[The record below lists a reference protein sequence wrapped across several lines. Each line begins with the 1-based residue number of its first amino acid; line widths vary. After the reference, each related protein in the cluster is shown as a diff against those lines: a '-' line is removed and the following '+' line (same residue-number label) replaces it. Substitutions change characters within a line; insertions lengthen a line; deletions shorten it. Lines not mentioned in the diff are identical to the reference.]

1 MKEMSKFSFKK
12 YKNGIITIEIQSL
25 IPEKFVN
32 LMWKNGVHI
41 KNLRKENIT
50 TMIMDVNLRDYDKI
64 EEIAKKTKTKIKI
77 IKRRGFAF
85 FLIKIKRRIALV
97 LGIILFMGMLYYLST
112 FVWNIEISVDHNLS
126 PYEIRQ
132 QLSSFGIK
140 PGINKRNINV
150 YDIEEKL
157 IKNNENIMWVRAR
170 VEGAKLKISAAER
183 QSPPNIIAESSP
195 CNLVARK
202 DGEVI
207 RVYTKAGTPV
217 VKKGDMIRKGQVLV
231 KGEQGKEGATYQ
243 VHAIGDV
250 ICRTFYEEIKQV
262 KIDTLKRERT
272 GNKIENIYLNIKG
285 KNIYLKKSVN
295 KFNKYDRI
303 EDNKLFIKKETYY
316 EIKETT
322 VHGDAKK
329 IVDNTANELYSKICA
344 NLDKSVKIIDK
355 IVNYEAGDTYVV
367 RVLVVAEENVALEEK
382 IPEQQNQ
389 DVQQEQKQ
397 QQN

>member
-12 YKNGIITIEIQSL
+12 YKNGIITIQIQSL

-50 TMIMDVNLRDYDKI
+50 TMIMEVNLRDYDKI

-112 FVWNIEISVDHNLS
+112 FIWNIDISVDHNLS

-170 VEGAKLKISAAER
+170 VEGAKLKISATER
-183 QSPPNIIAESSP
+183 QSPPNIIAEGSP

-202 DGEVI
+202 DGEVV

-250 ICRTFYEEIKQV
+250 ICRTFYEEIKQA
-262 KIDTLKRERT
+262 KIDTVKRERT

-322 VHGDAKK
+322 IHGDAKK
-329 IVDNTANELYSKICA
+329 IVDDTANELYSKICA

-389 DVQQEQKQ
+389 DIQQEQNQ
-397 QQN
+397 Q

>member
-12 YKNGIITIEIQSL
+12 YRSGIITIEIQSL

-32 LMWKNGVHI
+32 LIWKNGVHI
-41 KNLRKENIT
+41 KNLKKENIT

-85 FLIKIKRRIALV
+85 FLIKVKRRIALV
-97 LGIILFMGMLYYLST
+97 LGTLLFMGILYYLST
-112 FVWNIEISVDHNLS
+112 FIWNIEISVDHNLS

-140 PGINKRNINV
+140 PGINKRNVNV

-183 QSPPNIIAESSP
+183 QSPPNIIAEGSP
-195 CNLVARK
+195 CNLAARK
-202 DGEVI
+202 DGEVV

-243 VHAIGDV
+243 VHAVGDV
-250 ICRTFYEEIKQV
+250 ICRTFYEEVKQV
-262 KIDTLKRERT
+262 KIDTVKKERT

-295 KFNKYDRI
+295 KFSKYDRI

-322 VHGDAKK
+322 IHGDAKK
-329 IVDNTANELYSKICA
+329 IVDDTANELYSKICA

-389 DVQQEQKQ
+389 DVQQEQNQ
-397 QQN
+397 Q

>member
-32 LMWKNGVHI
+32 LMWKNGVYI

-97 LGIILFMGMLYYLST
+97 LGIILFMGILYYLST

-140 PGINKRNINV
+140 PGINKKNINV

-207 RVYTKAGTPV
+207 RVYTKAGTTV

-231 KGEQGKEGATYQ
+231 KGEQGKEGTAYQ
-243 VHAIGDV
+243 VHAVGDV

-262 KIDTLKRERT
+262 KIDTVKRERT

-344 NLDKSVKIIDK
+344 NVDKSVKIIDK

-382 IPEQQNQ
+382 ITEQQNQ

>member
-1 MKEMSKFSFKK
+1 MSKFSFKK

-64 EEIAKKTKTKIKI
+64 EEIDKKTKTKIKI

-97 LGIILFMGMLYYLST
+97 LGIILFMVILYYLST

-262 KIDTLKRERT
+262 KIDTVKRERT

-285 KNIYLKKSVN
+285 KNIYL
-295 KFNKYDRI
+295 
-303 EDNKLFIKKETYY
+303 
-316 EIKETT
+316 
-322 VHGDAKK
+322 
-329 IVDNTANELYSKICA
+329 
-344 NLDKSVKIIDK
+344 
-355 IVNYEAGDTYVV
+355 
-367 RVLVVAEENVALEEK
+367 
-382 IPEQQNQ
+382 
-389 DVQQEQKQ
+389 
-397 QQN
+397 

>member
-32 LMWKNGVHI
+32 LMWKNGVPI

-112 FVWNIEISVDHNLS
+112 FVWNIEISVDHSLS

-262 KIDTLKRERT
+262 KIDTVKRERT

-316 EIKETT
+316 EVKETT

-397 QQN
+397 Q

>member
-32 LMWKNGVHI
+32 LMWKNGVPI

-112 FVWNIEISVDHNLS
+112 FVWNIEISVDHSLS

-262 KIDTLKRERT
+262 KIDTVKRERT

-303 EDNKLFIKKETYY
+303 EDNKLFIKKEIYY
-316 EIKETT
+316 EVKETT

-397 QQN
+397 Q

>member
-12 YKNGIITIEIQSL
+12 YKSGIITIEIQSL

-41 KNLRKENIT
+41 KNLKKENIT

-97 LGIILFMGMLYYLST
+97 LGILLFMGILYYLST
-112 FVWNIEISVDHNLS
+112 FIWNIEISVDHNLS

-132 QLSSFGIK
+132 QLSSFGVK
-140 PGINKRNINV
+140 PGINKRNVNV

-262 KIDTLKRERT
+262 KIDTVKRERT
-272 GNKIENIYLNIKG
+272 GNKIDNIYLNIKG

-329 IVDNTANELYSKICA
+329 IVDDTANELYSKICA

-389 DVQQEQKQ
+389 DVQQEQNQ
-397 QQN
+397 Q

>member
-12 YKNGIITIEIQSL
+12 YKSGIITIEIQSL

-41 KNLRKENIT
+41 KNLKKENIT

-97 LGIILFMGMLYYLST
+97 LGILLFMGILYYLST
-112 FVWNIEISVDHNLS
+112 FIWNIEISVDHNLS

-140 PGINKRNINV
+140 PGINKRNVNV

-170 VEGAKLKISAAER
+170 VEGAQLKISAAER
-183 QSPPNIIAESSP
+183 QSPPNIIAEGSP

-202 DGEVI
+202 DGEVV

-243 VHAIGDV
+243 VHAVGDV
-250 ICRTFYEEIKQV
+250 ICRTFYEEVKQV
-262 KIDTLKRERT
+262 KIDTVKRERT

-322 VHGDAKK
+322 IHGDAKK
-329 IVDNTANELYSKICA
+329 IVDDTANELYSKICA

-367 RVLVVAEENVALEEK
+367 RVLVVAEENVVLEEK

-389 DVQQEQKQ
+389 DVQQEQNQ
-397 QQN
+397 Q

>member
-12 YKNGIITIEIQSL
+12 YKSGIITIEIQSL

-41 KNLRKENIT
+41 KNLKKENIT

-97 LGIILFMGMLYYLST
+97 LGILLFMGILYYLST
-112 FVWNIEISVDHNLS
+112 FIWNIEISVDHNLS

-140 PGINKRNINV
+140 PGINKRNVNV

-183 QSPPNIIAESSP
+183 QSPPNIIAEGSP

-202 DGEVI
+202 DGEVV
-207 RVYTKAGTPV
+207 RVYTKAGTSV

-243 VHAIGDV
+243 VHAVGDV
-250 ICRTFYEEIKQV
+250 ICRTFYEEVKQV
-262 KIDTLKRERT
+262 KIDTVKRERT

-303 EDNKLFIKKETYY
+303 EDNKLFIKRETYY

-322 VHGDAKK
+322 IHGDAKK
-329 IVDNTANELYSKICA
+329 IVDDTANELYSKICA

-389 DVQQEQKQ
+389 DVQQEQNQ
-397 QQN
+397 Q

>member
-12 YKNGIITIEIQSL
+12 YRSGIITIEIQSL

-41 KNLRKENIT
+41 KNLKKENIT

-85 FLIKIKRRIALV
+85 FLIKVKRRIALV
-97 LGIILFMGMLYYLST
+97 LGTLLFMGILYYLST
-112 FVWNIEISVDHNLS
+112 FIWNIEISVDHNLS

-140 PGINKRNINV
+140 PGINKRNVNV

-183 QSPPNIIAESSP
+183 QSPPNIIAEGSP

-202 DGEVI
+202 DGEVV
-207 RVYTKAGTPV
+207 RVYTKAGTSV

-243 VHAIGDV
+243 VHAVGDV
-250 ICRTFYEEIKQV
+250 ICRTFYEEVKQV
-262 KIDTLKRERT
+262 KIDTVKKERT

-295 KFNKYDRI
+295 KFSKYDRI

-322 VHGDAKK
+322 IHGDAKK
-329 IVDNTANELYSKICA
+329 IVDDTANELYSKICA

-389 DVQQEQKQ
+389 DVQQEQNQ
-397 QQN
+397 Q

>member
-1 MKEMSKFSFKK
+1 MFMKEMSKFSFKK
-12 YKNGIITIEIQSL
+12 YKSGIITIEIQSL

-41 KNLRKENIT
+41 KNLKKENIT

-77 IKRRGFAF
+77 TKRRGFAF

-97 LGIILFMGMLYYLST
+97 LGILLFMGILYYLST
-112 FVWNIEISVDHNLS
+112 FIWNIEISVDHNLS

-140 PGINKRNINV
+140 PGINKRNVNV

-183 QSPPNIIAESSP
+183 QSPPNIIAEGSP

-202 DGEVI
+202 DGEVV
-207 RVYTKAGTPV
+207 RVYTKAGTSV

-243 VHAIGDV
+243 VHAVGDV
-250 ICRTFYEEIKQV
+250 ICRTFYEEVKQV
-262 KIDTLKRERT
+262 KIDTVKRERT

-316 EIKETT
+316 EMKETT
-322 VHGDAKK
+322 IHGDAKK
-329 IVDNTANELYSKICA
+329 IVDDTANELYSKICA

-389 DVQQEQKQ
+389 DVQQEQNQ
-397 QQN
+397 Q

>member
-12 YKNGIITIEIQSL
+12 YKSGIITIEIQSL

-41 KNLRKENIT
+41 KNLKKENIT

-77 IKRRGFAF
+77 TKRRGFAF

-97 LGIILFMGMLYYLST
+97 LGILLFMGILYYLST
-112 FVWNIEISVDHNLS
+112 FIWNIEISVDHNLS

-140 PGINKRNINV
+140 PGINKRNVNV

-183 QSPPNIIAESSP
+183 QSPPNIIAEGSP

-202 DGEVI
+202 DGEVV
-207 RVYTKAGTPV
+207 RVYTKAGTSV

-243 VHAIGDV
+243 VHAVGDV
-250 ICRTFYEEIKQV
+250 ICRTFYEEVKQV
-262 KIDTLKRERT
+262 KIDTVKRERT

-316 EIKETT
+316 EMKETT
-322 VHGDAKK
+322 IHGDAKK
-329 IVDNTANELYSKICA
+329 IVDDTANELYSKICA

-389 DVQQEQKQ
+389 DVQQEQNQ
-397 QQN
+397 Q